1 VLANIYLHYVLDLWF
16 ERRFRKTCEGF
27 AELTRFADDF
37 VATFRNQGDAD
48 RFPRE
53 MEERLAAF
61 GLRIAPEKTAVR
73 HFDGSLLQG
82 GHGSTPTRP
91 ETFTFLG
98 FVHFQTRTRRGV
110 VAIQRI
116 PSVKARERFVSKV
129 KLWLQVN
136 LLQPVR
142 VQQAH
147 LRTMLLGFYQ
157 YFGLYYCTRALRGV
171 LNRVETCWQGA
182 LQRRSQNASRRTDWS
197 TLNSRSWF
205 RLPSPR
211 LAATWV

>member
-1 VLANIYLHYVLDLWF
+1 MCSICGSNGF
-16 ERRFRKTCEGF
+16 KKTCEGF

-48 RFPRE
+48 RFRRE

-98 FVHFQTRTRRGV
+98 FVHFQTVTRRGAV
-110 VAIQRI
+110 SIQRK
-116 PSVKARERFVSKV
+116 PSVKARERFVSKA
-129 KLWLQVN
+129 KLWLRVN
-136 LLQPVR
+136 SASSDPTGASEGDAAGLLSVLRALLLHARTPRRAEPSREVLAR
-142 VQQAH
+142 RPAEVQQRKGSRATVPGEQAAGARQRDST
-147 LRTMLLGFYQ
+147 RTY
-157 YFGLYYCTRALRGV
+157 
-171 LNRVETCWQGA
+171 GA
-182 LQRRSQNASRRTDWS
+182 
-197 TLNSRSWF
+197 
-205 RLPSPR
+205 
-211 LAATWV
+211 